1 MDKVIVHERFH
12 LDNMFNS
19 DIALIHVNRPIKMGK
34 LVKPVCF
41 PKKPYQDLET
51 TNLLVVGWGQ
61 TSYENKD
68 LPTILQE
75 VILKIIK
82 LVECAKKY
90 KTKGN
95 KIYFS
100 QICTWNKGKDAC
112 QVNITFYEWFGDI
125 FSNNPF

>member
-1 MDKVIVHERFH
+1 MAQFSTKPCTVGTTYKVDKVIVHERFH

-34 LVKPVCF
+34 LVRPVCL
-41 PKKPYQDLET
+41 PKKPFEDIKT
-51 TNLLVVGWGQ
+51 DHLLVVGWGQ

-75 VILKIIK
+75 VILNTLK
-82 LVECAKKY
+82 LSECAIKY
-90 KTKGN
+90 KAKGN

-100 QICTWNKGKDAC
+100 QICTWNKGQD
-112 QVNITFYEWFGDI
+112 
-125 FSNNPF
+125 